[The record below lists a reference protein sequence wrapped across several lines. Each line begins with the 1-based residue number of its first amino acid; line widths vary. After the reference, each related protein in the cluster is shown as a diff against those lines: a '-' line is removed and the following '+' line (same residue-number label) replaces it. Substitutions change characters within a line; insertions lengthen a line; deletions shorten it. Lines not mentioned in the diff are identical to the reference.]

1 MADGGGAGVGLGG
14 RLVAYERVSTARQG
28 RSGLGLDAQRK
39 AIEDFAATRGAQVLA
54 RFTEVESGRK
64 ADRPEL
70 AKALHLARVTGA
82 TLVIAKLDR
91 LSRNAA
97 FLLTLQ
103 GSGVRFLAVDMPEA
117 NDLTVGIMALVAQA
131 EREAISRRTKEAL
144 AAAKARGVKLGN
156 PNGAAALRRA
166 GDGGA
171 ALRAAVSMNADA
183 FVRDLAPVLA
193 DIRAHGDLSLRAI
206 AAELT
211 TRGIRTRRGGA
222 WHVSNVRA
230 LLQRVPDQV
239 AGLVA
244 NKGRRQPAEV
254 VSQTFAAQ

>member
-1 MADGGGAGVGLGG
+1 MAALQ

-28 RSGLGLDAQRK
+28 QSGLGLEAQRK
-39 AIEDFAATRGAQVLA
+39 VIEDFAASRGAEVLA

-70 AKALHLARVTGA
+70 AKALHLAKVTGS

-97 FLLTLQ
+97 FLLALRD
-103 GSGVRFLAVDMPEA
+103 SGVRFIAVDMPEA

-144 AAAKARGVKLGN
+144 AVAKARGVKLGN
-156 PNGAAALRRA
+156 PNGAAALKRA
-166 GDGGA
+166 GKGGM
-171 ALRAAVSMNADA
+171 ALRAAVSANAAA
-183 FVRDLAPVLA
+183 FAEDLAPVLA
-193 DIRAHGDLSLRAI
+193 DIQAAGHTSLRAI

-211 TRGIRTRRGGA
+211 ARGIRTRRGGT
-222 WHVSNVRA
+222 WGVGNVR
-230 LLQRVPDQV
+230 
-239 AGLVA
+239 GLVGRNSTWA
-244 NKGRRQPAEV
+244 NMPRP
-254 VSQTFAAQ
+254 